1 MTENE
6 NNAELNRRLANL
18 SPSKRALLERKLQ
31 KNVVAQA
38 PVIQPC
44 DDGGPAPLSFGQQR
58 LWFLEQLLPDHSA
71 AHIPVAVYLTGTL
84 NVEALQRSIGEI
96 LRRHEVLRAAFP
108 SEDGTPV
115 QIAALA
121 SGYRLPVTD
130 LSALTE
136 HDRQGEEVRI
146 TAGEA
151 HGLFD
156 MARGGLVRTRL
167 LKLSD
172 TRHLLL
178 LTMHHIVSDGW
189 SLSIFNRELSVLYN
203 AFVEGKPSPL
213 GELPIQY
220 ADFARWQREWLRGDV
235 LQSQLAYWKQ
245 LLGGRLPVL
254 DLPTDRPRPA
264 IQTFRGH
271 RQTLRLSPSLVE
283 SLNALSRSE
292 DATLSMTLLAAF
304 KTLLHRLTAQ
314 DDIVVGMPIAGRNR
328 LETENL
334 IGFFVNTL
342 VLRTDLAARP
352 TFRELLRRVR
362 KGAVEAYN
370 HQDLPFE
377 KLVEELHPNR
387 SLSHTPLFQVFFNM
401 LNLPEDRLKLNGLTA
416 EHANHAEAES
426 KFDLTLYVRED
437 DEGITLDFTYNAD
450 LFSQARAAEMLGQ
463 LGLLLTDI
471 AGNPDKPVRNYSLL
485 TSAAKAV
492 LPDPTRQLD
501 RAGDKPVHRR
511 FAEQARRLPRHEAI
525 IDSESVWTYEELD
538 RASSRIADH
547 LRQGGIREHDVV
559 AIHGTRSAT
568 FVCAL
573 LGILKAGAAFLILN
587 PAYPVRRLTEY
598 LRAANPKGLF
608 HLGAA
613 GNLPVGLQRAIDES
627 SCCFRLDVPQRNS
640 ASVREMLP
648 SQSQETP
655 PRIEAPDAIA
665 YVAFTS
671 GSTGTPKGI
680 VGTHRPLAH
689 FFEWYAREFP
699 LSDADRFAMLSGLSH
714 DPLLR
719 DIFGPL
725 CLGATLCIP
734 REEDL
739 ANPERLCQWMA
750 NHDISVIHLP
760 PAMARLLSEEARDS
774 RLPRLRHV
782 FFGADVLTRADVRNF
797 QRLAPSATFVNFYG
811 ATETPQAIACHI
823 VRETDDAS
831 KADGSRDHDPKIR
844 VPIGKGIEGVQLLL
858 LNTQNQMTG
867 IGEIGEIH
875 IRTPYLANGYLNDE
889 ALTAQRF
896 IINPFTQWPEDRI
909 YKSGDLARYSPNGEV
924 DFIGRRDLQ
933 VNLRG
938 HRVELEEIETVL
950 AEHLLIQTAVV
961 VATEHPRGE
970 TALAAYIT
978 VHGNEKPSVASLRQF
993 ARETLP
999 DFMVPCAFI
1008 FCDSLPLTQN
1018 GKIDR
1023 NALPA
1028 LEPGQIG
1035 LSGEY
1040 VAPRNETE
1048 RRIGSIWEKILGVER
1063 AGMDDDFFDLG
1074 GHSLL
1079 GIQLIAKLRKTF
1091 QVDIPLRT
1099 LFGSPTV
1106 AGLAV
1111 RIDEL
1116 LRGGLAT
1123 TPAPAGNWQFLVPIQ
1138 VGTRPPLFLVPG
1150 GGGGEEEFLVYARL
1164 ARFMGRE
1171 YTMYGLRA
1179 RGLDGVKLPH
1189 RSVKEM
1195 SADYVREIR
1204 EFQPVGPYSIIG
1216 ECIGGI
1222 VAFEM
1227 ARQLAAQG
1235 QRVSSLILMDTQFPN
1250 TTIRLRAW
1258 RRDIARRTRES
1269 WPAGFSDRIVH
1280 YRRIMPEMN
1289 WGERLGYFADKA
1301 GKIIQRLLYV
1311 SHLKRLPIS
1320 DPAHEQR
1327 MNVKRARAVYP
1338 QSMLRYRPKPY
1349 SGRLTIVV
1357 NREEFG
1363 RDGTPDCSRFAQGG
1377 IDTHM
1382 VPGNHHSYIREHAE
1396 SAAAQLRACLQK
1408 GSNNE

>member
-1 MTENE
+1 MAENE
-6 NNAELNRRLANL
+6 NPLKLNKRLANL
-18 SPSKRALLERKLQ
+18 SPSKRALLEQKLQ

-38 PVIQPC
+38 PVIQPS
-44 DDGGPAPLSFGQQR
+44 DDDGPAPLSFSQQR

-84 NVEALQRSIGEI
+84 NVEALQRGIGEI

-108 SEDGTPV
+108 AEDGTPV
-115 QIAALA
+115 QVVATA

-130 LSALTE
+130 LATLTE
-136 HDRQGEEVRI
+136 GDRQREEVRLA
-146 TAGEA
+146 TEEA

-156 MARGGLVRTRL
+156 LARGGLVRTRL

-203 AFVEGKPSPL
+203 AFVQGKPSPL
-213 GELPIQY
+213 GGLPIQY
-220 ADFARWQREWLRGDV
+220 ADFSRWQREWLRGDI
-235 LQSQLAYWKQ
+235 LQSQLVYWKQ

-254 DLPTDRPRPA
+254 DLPTDRLRPA
-264 IQTFRGH
+264 VQTFRGH
-271 RQTLRLSPSLVE
+271 HQTLRLSPALVK

-304 KTLLHRLTAQ
+304 KTLLHRLTGQ
-314 DDIVVGMPIAGRNR
+314 DDIVVGMPIAGRNH

-342 VLRTDLAARP
+342 VLRTDLAAHP
-352 TFRELLRRVR
+352 TFRELLGRVR
-362 KGAVEAYN
+362 KGAVDAYN

-401 LNLPEDRLKLNGLTA
+401 LNLPEDGLKLDGLTT
-416 EHANHAEAES
+416 ERANHAEAES
-426 KFDLTLYVRED
+426 RFDLTLYARED
-437 DEGITLDFTYNAD
+437 SEGLTLDFTYNAD

-463 LGLLLTDI
+463 LGLLLADI
-471 AGNPDKPVRNYSLL
+471 AKNPDTPVQNYSLL
-485 TSAAKAV
+485 TPAARAI
-492 LPDPTRQLD
+492 LPDPTQRLG
-501 RAGDKPVHRR
+501 RSGDKPVHQR
-511 FAEQARRLPRHEAI
+511 FAEQAQRIPQRDAI
-525 IDSESVWTYEELD
+525 IDSHGVWTYEELD
-538 RASSRIADH
+538 RASRRVADH
-547 LRQGGIREHDVV
+547 LCRGGIREGDIV

-573 LGILKAGAAFLILN
+573 LGTLKAGAAFLILN
-587 PAYPVRRLTEY
+587 PAYPTRRLSEY
-598 LRAANPKGLF
+598 LRAANPKGLI
-608 HLGAA
+608 HLGAP
-613 GNLPVGLQRAIDES
+613 GDLPSDLERAIDES
-627 SCCFRLDVPQRNS
+627 SRCFRLDVPQRSS
-640 ASVREMLP
+640 ARVC
-648 SQSQETP
+648 ETLLGKSHET
-655 PRIEAPDAIA
+655 RAHVVTPDAIA

-689 FFEWYAREFP
+689 FFEWYTREFS
-699 LSDADRFAMLSGLSH
+699 LSEADRFAMLSGLAH

-739 ANPERLCQWMA
+739 ANPDRLCQWMA
-750 NHDISVIHLP
+750 NHRISVIHLP
-760 PAMARLLSEEARDS
+760 PAMARLLSEEAKGS
-774 RLPRLRHV
+774 HLPCLCHV

-797 QRLAPSATFVNFYG
+797 QRLAPAAIFVNFYG
-811 ATETPQAIACHI
+811 ATETPQAIAWHL

-831 KADGSRDHDPKIR
+831 KAGGSREHDAKVC
-844 VPIGKGIEGVQLLL
+844 VPIGKGIEGVEILL
-858 LNTQNQMTG
+858 LNARGQMTG
-867 IGEIGEIH
+867 IGELGEIH
-875 IRTPYLANGYLNDE
+875 IRTPYLAKGYLNDE

-896 IINPFTQWPEDRI
+896 IVNPFTQRPEDRI
-909 YKSGDLARYSPNGEV
+909 YKSGDLARYSPNGDV
-924 DFIGRRDLQ
+924 DFVGRHDLQ
-933 VNLRG
+933 VNLHG

-950 AEHLLIQTAVV
+950 IEHPQIQTAVV
-961 VATEHPRGE
+961 VATEYPLRE
-970 TALAAYIT
+970 TALAAYLT
-978 VHGNEKPSVASLRQF
+978 VLGNEKPSVASLRQF
-993 ARETLP
+993 AREMLP
-999 DFMVPCAFI
+999 DFMVPSAFI
-1008 FCDSLPLTQN
+1008 FRESLPLTPN
-1018 GKIDR
+1018 GKVDR
-1023 NALPA
+1023 DALSA
-1028 LEPGQIG
+1028 LEPSQIG
-1035 LSGEY
+1035 LNGQY

-1048 RRIGSIWEKILGVER
+1048 KCVASIWEKILGVER

-1116 LRGGLAT
+1116 HAGEMAT
-1123 TPAPAGNWQFLVPIQ
+1123 MPDQAGNWQFLVPIQ
-1138 VGTRPPLFLVPG
+1138 IGTRPPLFLVPG
-1150 GGGGEEEFLVYARL
+1150 GGGGEEEFLVYARM

-1171 YTMYGLRA
+1171 YTIYGLRA
-1179 RGLDGVKLPH
+1179 RGLDGAKAPH

-1204 EFQPVGPYSIIG
+1204 EFQPVGPYRIIG
-1216 ECIGGI
+1216 ECVGGI

-1227 ARQLAAQG
+1227 ARQLVAQG
-1235 QRVSSLILMDTQFPN
+1235 QRVSSLILMDTELPN
-1250 TTIRLRAW
+1250 TARRFRAW
-1258 RRDIARRTRES
+1258 KRDIAKRTRES
-1269 WPAGFSDRIVH
+1269 WQGDFLDRIVH
-1280 YRRIMPEMN
+1280 FRRIMPEMN
-1289 WGERLGYFADKA
+1289 WGERLGYFVDKTWS
-1301 GKIIQRLLYV
+1301 R
-1311 SHLKRLPIS
+1311 LKRLPIS
-1320 DPAHEQR
+1320 DPSHEQR

-1338 QSMLRYRPKPY
+1338 RSLLRYRPKPY
-1349 SGRLTIVV
+1349 SGRQI
-1357 NREEFG
+1357 G
-1363 RDGTPDCSRFAQGG
+1363 RA
-1377 IDTHM
+1377 H
-1382 VPGNHHSYIREHAE
+1382 V
-1396 SAAAQLRACLQK
+1396 
-1408 GSNNE
+1408 

>member
-1 MTENE
+1 MAENE
-6 NNAELNRRLANL
+6 NTVELNRRLANL

-31 KNVVAQA
+31 KNVVARV
-38 PVIQPC
+38 PVIQPSHN
-44 DDGGPAPLSFGQQR
+44 GGPVPLSFGQQR

-84 NVEALQRSIGEI
+84 NFEALQRSIGEI

-108 SEDGTPV
+108 AEDGTPIQV
-115 QIAALA
+115 VVPA
-121 SGYRLPVTD
+121 SDYRLPVSD
-130 LSALTE
+130 LATLTE
-136 HDRQGEEVRI
+136 GDRQREEVRL
-146 TAGEA
+146 AAEEA
-151 HGLFD
+151 NALFD
-156 MARGGLVRTRL
+156 LSRGGLVRTRL
-167 LKLSD
+167 LKLND

-189 SLSIFNRELSVLYN
+189 SISIFNHELGVLYN
-203 AFVEGKPSPL
+203 AFIEGKPSPL

-220 ADFARWQREWLRGDV
+220 ADFARWQRKWLQGSV
-235 LQSQLAYWKQ
+235 LQSQLAYWKH
-245 LLGGRLPVL
+245 LLEGRLPVL

-264 IQTFRGH
+264 VQTFRGQH
-271 RQTLRLSPSLVE
+271 QKLRLSPALLE
-283 SLNALSRSE
+283 SLNTLSQSE

-304 KTLLHRLTAQ
+304 KTLLHRLTGQ

-342 VLRTDLAARP
+342 VLRTDLAAQP
-352 TFRELLRRVR
+352 TFRELLGRVR

-387 SLSHTPLFQVFFNM
+387 SLSRTPLFQVFFNM
-401 LNLPEDRLKLNGLTA
+401 LNLPEDGLKLDGLTA
-416 EHANHAEAES
+416 ERANHAEGES

-437 DEGITLDFTYNAD
+437 GEGLILDFTYNAD
-450 LFSQARAAEMLGQ
+450 LFSQARMAEMLGQ
-463 LGLLLTDI
+463 LGLLLADI
-471 AGNPDKPVRNYSLL
+471 AGNPDKPVQDYTLL
-485 TSAAKAV
+485 TPAAKAV
-492 LPDPTRQLD
+492 LPDPTQRLG
-501 RAGDKPVHRR
+501 RSGDKPVHQR
-511 FAEQARRLPRHEAI
+511 FIEQAQRIPQRDAI
-525 IDSESVWTYEELD
+525 VDSHGVWTYEELD
-538 RASSRIADH
+538 LASRRIADY
-547 LRQGGIREHDVV
+547 LCRGGIHEGDIV

-573 LGILKAGAAFLILN
+573 LGTLKAGAAFLVLN
-587 PAYPVRRLTEY
+587 PAYPARRLTEY
-598 LRAANPKGLF
+598 LRATNPKGLI
-608 HLGAA
+608 HLGAP
-613 GNLPVGLQRAIDES
+613 GDLPAGLQRAIDES
-627 SCCFRLDVPQRNS
+627 PRCFRLDIAQRNP
-640 ASVREMLP
+640 ANVLETLLGKLH
-648 SQSQETP
+648 ETP
-655 PRIEAPDAIA
+655 TRIVTSDTVA

-689 FFEWYAREFP
+689 FFEWYTREFS

-739 ANPERLCQWMA
+739 VNPDRLCQWMA
-750 NHDISVIHLP
+750 SHDISVIHLP
-760 PAMARLLSEEARDS
+760 PAMARLLSEEAGEV
-774 RLPRLRHV
+774 RLPGLRHV
-782 FFGADVLTRADVRNF
+782 FFGADILTRADVRDF
-797 QRLAPSATFVNFYG
+797 QRLAPAATFVNFYG
-811 ATETPQAIACHI
+811 ATETPQAVACHV
-823 VRETDDAS
+823 VRETDDAT
-831 KADGSRDHDPKIR
+831 KADGSHEHDAKVRI
-844 VPIGKGIEGVQLLL
+844 PIGKGIEDVQMLL
-858 LNTQNQMTG
+858 LNAQSQMVG

-889 ALTAQRF
+889 ALTTQRF
-896 IINPFTQWPEDRI
+896 IVNPFTQRPEDRI
-909 YKSGDLARYSPNGEV
+909 YKTGDLARYSPNGEV

-950 AEHLLIQTAVV
+950 AEHPQIQTAVV
-961 VATEHPRGE
+961 VPAEHSRRE
-970 TALAAYIT
+970 TVLAAYLS

-999 DFMVPCAFI
+999 DFMVPSAFI
-1008 FCDSLPLTQN
+1008 FRESLPLTPN
-1018 GKIDR
+1018 GKVDR
-1023 NALPA
+1023 DALAA
-1028 LEPGQIG
+1028 LEPSQIG
-1035 LSGEY
+1035 LDGQY
-1040 VAPRNETE
+1040 VAPRNDTE
-1048 RRIGSIWEKILGVER
+1048 SSVASIWEKILGVER

-1079 GIQLIAKLRKTF
+1079 GIQLIAKLQKTF
-1091 QVDIPLRT
+1091 RVDIPLRT

-1106 AGLAV
+1106 AGLAA

-1116 LRGGLAT
+1116 RAGELAT
-1123 TPAPAGNWQFLVPIQ
+1123 TPAQAGHWQFLVPIQ
-1138 VGTRPPLFLVPG
+1138 IGTRPPLFLVPG

-1179 RGLDGVKLPH
+1179 RGLDGIKLPH
-1189 RSVKEM
+1189 RSVKKM
-1195 SADYVREIR
+1195 SADYVHEIR
-1204 EFQPVGPYSIIG
+1204 EFQPVGSYRIIG
-1216 ECIGGI
+1216 ECVGGI

-1227 ARQLAAQG
+1227 ARQLMAQG
-1235 QRVSSLILMDTQFPN
+1235 QRVSSLILMDTELPN
-1250 TTIRLRAW
+1250 TAIRLRAW

-1269 WPAGFSDRIVH
+1269 WQGSFLDRIIH
-1280 YRRIMPEMN
+1280 FRRIMPEMN
-1289 WGERLGYFADKA
+1289 WGARLGYFV
-1301 GKIIQRLLYV
+1301 GKTWSR
-1311 SHLKRLPIS
+1311 LKRLPIS
-1320 DPAHEQR
+1320 DPLDKQR

-1349 SGRLTIVV
+1349 SGRLTVVV

-1363 RDGTPDCSRFAQGG
+1363 RDHAPDCSRFARGG
-1377 IDTHM
+1377 IDTYEI
-1382 VPGNHHSYIREHAE
+1382 PGNHHSYIREHAE

-1408 GSNNE
+1408 ESIDE